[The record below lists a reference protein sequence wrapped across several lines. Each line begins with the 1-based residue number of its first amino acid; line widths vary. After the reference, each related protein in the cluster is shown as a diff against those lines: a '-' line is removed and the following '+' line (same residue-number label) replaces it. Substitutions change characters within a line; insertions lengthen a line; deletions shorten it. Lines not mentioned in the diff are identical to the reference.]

1 MNPAEIINLFYK
13 IDFNGLILPLLIYAI
28 IIAIYGIFI
37 WSLYKSL
44 SKRDIFKLD
53 IDNHKKKWKSIAGYI
68 VKYLIFFPIFVFI
81 WFGFLTV
88 ILAFLSKSQS
98 VEEILLISM
107 SIIAAVRITS
117 YYKEEIAIE
126 IAKILPIAVLGI
138 FIVDPHFITL
148 GIVIERLSQLPG
160 MVVLLFNY
168 FLITIILEFLL
179 RFALGL
185 KIYFSKKK
193 ANR

>member
-1 MNPAEIINLFYK
+1 MNLAQIINLFYK

-28 IIAIYGIFI
+28 TIAVYGIFI
-37 WSLYKSL
+37 WAMYKSL
-44 SKRDIFKLD
+44 SKRDIFKLE
-53 IDNHKKKWKSIAGYI
+53 IDQKKRWKSVAGYI
-68 VKYLIFFPIFVFI
+68 VKYLILFPIFVFI
-81 WFGFLTV
+81 WFSFLTI

-179 RFALGL
+179 RFVLGL
-185 KIYFSKKK
+185 KMYFSKKK

>member
-1 MNPAEIINLFYK
+1 MNLAQIINLFYK

-28 IIAIYGIFI
+28 TIAVYGIFI
-37 WSLYKSL
+37 WAMYKSL
-44 SKRDIFKLD
+44 SKRDIFKLE
-53 IDNHKKKWKSIAGYI
+53 IDQKKRWKSVAGYI
-68 VKYLIFFPIFVFI
+68 VKYLILFPIFVFI
-81 WFGFLTV
+81 WFSFLTI

-179 RFALGL
+179 RFTLGL